1 MFVPEY
7 PAYTQGD
14 TAGEIIRH
22 QQYLFIS
29 PELKTGTLSRVAPLV
44 PPLAEPQNTTP
55 WIGIS
60 PQVIDQFEPEAELPG
75 VQVVDDVNLTHFTTA
90 PAGRIVAIHINPV
103 INKYFFIFLSPVFPL
118 KEKPPKIFR
127 WLEFKNN

>member
-44 PPLAEPQNTTP
+44 PPLAEPQNATP

-60 PQVIDQFEPEAELPG
+60 PQFEPEAELPG

-103 INKYFFIFLSPVFPL
+103 INKYFFHILISCFS
-118 KEKPPKIFR
+118 
-127 WLEFKNN
+127 FKRKTTENIQVVGV